1 MKITQSKAKDL
12 VAKLTVEVFSS
23 DYTKQVDNILKDYR
37 KKVVV
42 PGFRKGK
49 TPMSI
54 IEKKYKESVIVE
66 EVNKLIQDDLYKY
79 ITENKVKVLGS
90 PLPLD
95 ENQINWKEAKDFEFF
110 YEIGLSPE
118 FDLKITKKDKLDYHK
133 INVDSKL
140 VKQYCDDIAKR
151 NGEMNNVDTSEE
163 GDLVFCSIAQ
173 LDVKGE
179 IVLDGISNE
188 ATVSMDHISDKNIK
202 RKFIGLKM
210 NDILNIN
217 VMKAFTNHTDLA
229 AMLGI
234 STEEIKTLYSAEFQ
248 FTIKKINRLKPAEL
262 NKELFGKVFPTE
274 KITEIKK
281 FKDRIKKEIENQ
293 FVHETDKMLKNDVVT
308 YLIEKLKLKLPDEF
322 LKRWLLRTSKQPI
335 NKDLLEKEYDMYS
348 KSLQW
353 QLIENKILETYNIK
367 VDNNTVVD
375 YTKDML
381 AIQMKQY
388 GQQEKDDKKLTEIA
402 NNILENKEE
411 KKKIYDRILD
421 ERTLKVYKENFK
433 LIEKSVSYDDFI
445 KLASGK

>member
-12 VAKLTVEVFSS
+12 VAKLTVEVSAS
-23 DYTKQVDNILKDYR
+23 DYTEQVENILKDYR

-79 ITENKVKVLGS
+79 ITENKVQVLGS

-95 ENQINWKEAKDFEFF
+95 ENQINWKEAKDFEFL

-163 GDLVFCSIAQ
+163 GDLVFCSIKQ
-173 LDVKGE
+173 LDAKG
-179 IVLDGISNE
+179 IIILDGVSNE
-188 ATVSMDHISDKNIK
+188 ATVSMDHISDKGIK
-202 RKFIGLKM
+202 RKFIGLKT

-217 VMKAFTNHTDLA
+217 VMKAFTNHADLA
-229 AMLGI
+229 AMLAI
-234 STEEIKTLYSAEFQ
+234 SREEIKTLSSVDFQ

-262 NKELFGKVFPTE
+262 NKELFAKVFPT
-274 KITEIKK
+274 
-281 FKDRIKKEIENQ
+281 
-293 FVHETDKMLKNDVVT
+293 
-308 YLIEKLKLKLPDEF
+308 
-322 LKRWLLRTSKQPI
+322 
-335 NKDLLEKEYDMYS
+335 
-348 KSLQW
+348 
-353 QLIENKILETYNIK
+353 
-367 VDNNTVVD
+367 
-375 YTKDML
+375 
-381 AIQMKQY
+381 
-388 GQQEKDDKKLTEIA
+388 
-402 NNILENKEE
+402 
-411 KKKIYDRILD
+411 
-421 ERTLKVYKENFK
+421 
-433 LIEKSVSYDDFI
+433 
-445 KLASGK
+445 